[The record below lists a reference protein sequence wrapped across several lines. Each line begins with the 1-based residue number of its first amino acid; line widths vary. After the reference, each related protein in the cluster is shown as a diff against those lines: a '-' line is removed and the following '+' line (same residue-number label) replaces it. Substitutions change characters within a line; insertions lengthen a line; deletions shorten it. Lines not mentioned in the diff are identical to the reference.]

1 MERSALLAIRHLLT
15 DVHVLGLAVLVE
27 GEPEA
32 ALLPF
37 AASEDLAAV
46 YVQASGLARH
56 ARGLISGA
64 SVGLLIHQPVTPEM
78 DPMQV
83 PRLSVRAS
91 VAVLDRDSPAFDAA
105 RDRFVARF
113 PTAAMT
119 LELGDFNLYELRFGR
134 GRYVEG
140 FARAFNV
147 GPETFDEVRRL
158 RTPGPERPD

>member
-1 MERSALLAIRHLLT
+1 MEPSALLAIRHLLT
-15 DVHVLGLAVLVE
+15 DMRVLSLAVLVE

-37 AASEDLAAV
+37 AASEDLAAA

-56 ARGLISGA
+56 ARGLIIGA
-64 SVGLLIHQPVTPEM
+64 SVGLLINEPVTPEV

-83 PRLSVRAS
+83 PRLSVRAT
-91 VAVLDRDSPAFDAA
+91 VTILDRETPAFAAA
-105 RDRFVARF
+105 RDRFVERF
-113 PTAAMT
+113 PAAAMT
-119 LELGDFNLYELRFGR
+119 LELGDFSLYELRLGR

-147 GPETFDEVRRL
+147 GPETFAEVA
-158 RTPGPERPD
+158 GIE